1 MEDNSTKI
9 QEPVFDEVS
18 TDQMVLY
25 IPGYPLQN
33 KGQIIMPFSFHT
45 REAQYL
51 TALSG
56 FEE

>member
-25 IPGYPLQN
+25 IRAILSKIKDKLSCLFP
-33 KGQIIMPFSFHT
+33 STT

>member
-33 KGQIIMPFSFHT
+33 KGQIIMPFSFHH
-45 REAQYL
+45 
-51 TALSG
+51 
-56 FEE
+56 